1 MATTKKD
8 QIEAAMAKV
17 EASKVADEKKVVA
30 EKTTEKVA
38 EKAVAEK
45 KAPAKKAA
53 TTTKTVAKKAPAKK
67 AATKKSQV
75 MYIQFFG
82 KEISTDE
89 ITAKV
94 LEAVGKKTVKE
105 LNMYV
110 KPEDDMIYFTADGVE
125 GSVSL

>member
-45 KAPAKKAA
+45 KAPAKKA
-53 TTTKTVAKKAPAKK
+53 TTTKTAAKKAPAKK